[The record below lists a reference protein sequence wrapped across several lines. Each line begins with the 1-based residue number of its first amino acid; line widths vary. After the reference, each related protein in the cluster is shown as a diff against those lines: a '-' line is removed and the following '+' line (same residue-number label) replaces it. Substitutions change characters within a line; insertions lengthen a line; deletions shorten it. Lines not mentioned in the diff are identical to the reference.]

1 MELPIQLK
9 LFKKLELY
17 QELKFQD
24 EKASKASERLRKVW
38 KTEKLILSWTA
49 RGHHLIMHPID
60 HGYVRSGTGL
70 LKNKDE
76 NNYDFGLSGT
86 FTNLIGRGFAK
97 PVERNDTQILF
108 TPTGLLM
115 GEVIDDVEGSNI
127 WKKYRYPI
135 FYYLTWATA
144 SAGAL
149 LVISKFLEDIIF
161 YGKRFFEIKL
171 FKYARGIT

>member
-1 MELPIQLK
+1 MGLPIQLK
-9 LFKKLELY
+9 FFKKLELY

-24 EKASKASERLRKVW
+24 EKALGASNRADLNKIW

-49 RGHHLIMHPID
+49 RGHHLIMCPID
-60 HGYVRSGTGL
+60 HGYVRNGTGL
-70 LKNKDE
+70 LKNKNSAD
-76 NNYDFGLSGT
+76 YDIGLSGT
-86 FTNLIGRGFAK
+86 FTNLIGRGFAES
-97 PVERNDTQILF
+97 VEGNNTQIIF

-115 GEVIDDVEGSNI
+115 GEVINDVEGINV

-149 LVISKFLEDIIF
+149 LVIFKFLEEVIF
-161 YGKRFFEIKL
+161 YGK
-171 FKYARGIT
+171 